1 LRISQERQK
10 AKEQKH
16 YTKKHQEVLMQALK
30 ATIHS
35 KLLAVAAA
43 VMAGWG
49 TAHAEAA
56 DWEID
61 PDHLSVA
68 FEIEHIGYQYQ
79 IGLFRE
85 ARGSFR
91 YDPETREL
99 AEGRFEVD
107 AASVFTAHDERDEH
121 VRNDDFLDVENHPAI
136 VFVATG
142 YTPGEDDGGT
152 LAGDLTLLGQTHP
165 VELDVT
171 INKRAEYP
179 FGHGKE
185 TLGISARTS
194 IERSRWG
201 MDYGV
206 RNNLV
211 GNEVA
216 LRFEF
221 EATRQ

>member
-1 LRISQERQK
+1 MK
-10 AKEQKH
+10 AMKSKM
-16 YTKKHQEVLMQALK
+16 Y
-30 ATIHS
+30 S
-35 KLLAVAAA
+35 KLLAVSVAF
-43 VMAGWG
+43 VAGWG
-49 TAHAEAA
+49 SAYAA
-56 DWEID
+56 PVDWKMD

-68 FEIEHIGYQYQ
+68 FEIEHIGYQQQ
-79 IGLFRE
+79 IGMFRE

-91 YDPETREL
+91 YDPETHEL

-136 VFVATG
+136 VFEATG
-142 YTPGEDDGGT
+142 YTPGEGNGGT

-185 TLGISARTS
+185 TLGVSARTT
-194 IERSRWG
+194 IKRSRWG
-201 MDYGV
+201 MDYAV
-206 RNNLV
+206 SNNLV
-211 GNEVA
+211 GDEVA

-221 EATRQ
+221 EAIRQ